1 MNYRIKVA
9 GSALA
14 TLTCLAGAAQA
25 QGTMEMVVPFSAGG
39 GTDTVARVF
48 EPAFSEALGRTVVI
62 RNNAGAS
69 GTIGAAAAA
78 GAEPDGN
85 TVGYLPIGPV
95 AIQPALRDTA
105 YDLDSF
111 SYICQTTSTPV
122 FLLQSAGAEAAALED
137 WAEQGESGRITYG
150 SSGPG
155 TIPHLAMAA
164 FVAEAGLNAVHLPFD
179 GTGTAMNAM
188 AGGEIDL
195 FVDTA
200 TVLEANN
207 VTALAVFAPERLEAY
222 PDIPTMNELGY
233 DLEFSVWQG
242 LFAPAGLPENELQ
255 SYSEA
260 CEASVNSAAFAELAN
275 KTNTGVLYRGPEE
288 FEAFVRENAEM
299 NAGILK
305 EAALID

>member
-1 MNYRIKVA
+1 MTYKYSLTGLALVTVA
-9 GSALA
+9 GLA
-14 TLTCLAGAAQA
+14 TGASAQ
-25 QGTMEMVVPFSAGG
+25 TLEMVVPFSAGG

-48 EPAFSEALGRTVVI
+48 EPAFAEALGRTVVI

-78 GAEPDGN
+78 AADPDGN

-95 AIQPALRDTA
+95 AIQPSLRDTA

-122 FLLQSAGAEAAALED
+122 FLLQAAEAENASVED
-137 WAEQGESGRITYG
+137 WVGQGTSDRVVYG

-164 FVAEAGLNAVHLPFD
+164 FASEAGLNAVHLPFD

-207 VTALAVFAPERLEAY
+207 VTALAVFAGERLDAY
-222 PDIPTMNELGY
+222 PDVPTMAELGY
-233 DLEFSVWQG
+233 DLDFSVWQG
-242 LFAPAGLPENELQ
+242 LFAPAGVAEDQLATFA
-255 SYSEA
+255 SA
-260 CEASVNSAAFAELAN
+260 CEAAVQSEAFADLAA
-275 KTNTGVLYRGPEE
+275 KTNTGLLYRGPEE
-288 FEAFVRENAEM
+288 FEAFVRQNAEM
-299 NAGILK
+299 NATILK
-305 EAALID
+305 DAGLVN

>member
-1 MNYRIKVA
+1 MTYKY
-9 GSALA
+9 SLTSLALA
-14 TLTCLAGAAQA
+14 TVAGLATGAQA
-25 QGTMEMVVPFSAGG
+25 QTLEMVVPFSAGG

-48 EPAFSEALGRTVVI
+48 EPAFAEALGRTVVI

-78 GAEPDGN
+78 AADADGN

-95 AIQPALRDTA
+95 AIQPSLRDTA
-105 YDLDSF
+105 YNLDSF

-122 FLLQSAGAEAAALED
+122 FLLQAAEAENASVED
-137 WAEQGESGRITYG
+137 WVEQGTSGRVVYG

-164 FVAEAGLNAVHLPFD
+164 FASEAGLNAVHLPFD

-207 VTALAVFAPERLEAY
+207 VTALAVFAGERLDAY
-222 PDIPTMNELGY
+222 PDVPTMAELGY
-233 DLEFSVWQG
+233 DLDFSVWQG
-242 LFAPAGLPENELQ
+242 LFGPAGL
-255 SYSEA
+255 SEDQLATFASA
-260 CEASVNSAAFAELAN
+260 CEASVNSDAFADLAA
-275 KTNTGVLYRGPEE
+275 KTNTGLLFRGPAE
-288 FEAFVRENAEM
+288 FETFVRQNAEM
-299 NAGILK
+299 NATILK
-305 EAALID
+305 EAGLVN